1 MSTTINEQPRDQS
14 MPQNVLKDVTIEKNN
29 QMQMQHNAAYTW
41 EDCILAQI
49 VNEMIDD
56 QSAIVAYKTIFRAK
70 SMKSMRKQRDL
81 MVKEAVRKA
90 CFEVA
95 EEAMEQQVDSEAAAV
110 GASQVLAEQNAESP
124 ADLLSLELEP
134 QQTRITNDEATNS
147 KLHEDAVSIDILRP
161 SLLPQSDLQNLGSPE
176 KDHADSANLLIDS
189 KYQLFN

>member
-29 QMQMQHNAAYTW
+29 QMQMQHNIAYTW

-49 VNEMIDD
+49 VNELIDD

-70 SMKSMRKQRDL
+70 TMKSVRKQRDL

-95 EEAMEQQVDSEAAAV
+95 EEAIEQQVDSEAAAV
-110 GASQVLAEQNAESP
+110 AASQALTEQNLESP
-124 ADLLSLELEP
+124 AELLSLELEP
-134 QQTRITNDEATNS
+134 QQTRITDDEVTNS
-147 KLHEDAVSIDILRP
+147 KLQEDAVSIDILRP
-161 SLLPQSDLQNLGSPE
+161 SL
-176 KDHADSANLLIDS
+176 
-189 KYQLFN
+189 